1 MFTTVTPDAAAS
13 TLSPTYTSA
22 HSTAVNKN
30 TATQTDPEISP
41 PKLPPQDCSEAN
53 IRHLLFGTPAAVQQT
68 VHNLHSRGYAEPN
81 DWSPAIST
89 GRANEVMKVLVKRL
103 PTE

>member
-13 TLSPTYTSA
+13 T
-22 HSTAVNKN
+22 HSTAVNKS
-30 TATQTDPEISP
+30 TATQTDPITEPEISP
-41 PKLPPQDCSEAN
+41 PKLPPHDFSEAN

-89 GRANEVMKVLVKRL
+89 GRANKVMKVLVKRL
-103 PTE
+103 PVS